1 MRGKEERGQQVG
13 LEGKVLVLTAE
24 SDLWQKVCGNAK
36 GEAGRG
42 AGGGTEGAGL
52 EMIVVWLVDR

>member
-1 MRGKEERGQQVG
+1 MRGKDQGGQQVG

-24 SDLWQKVCGNAK
+24 NDLWQKVCGNAK

-42 AGGGTEGAGL
+42 AGGGTEEGGL
-52 EMIVVWLVDR
+52 EVIVVWLVDR